1 MLPETPTSRPV
12 ARPRVGTQT
21 LLPWGWGEALTVLLL
36 VAASVG
42 LGAAVMQSRLAELL
56 PSVGKVGV
64 RTLLLIAFYSL
75 QFTVLAYFV
84 HRRQSSFAVLYRMP
98 WSGATASTVRSLDPA
113 HSTELSAGA
122 RATAWLG
129 SAALVLLF
137 TVILRAGGILWT
149 VATQAIGWLPPQ
161 SNQLYDLFGR
171 SPVGVALAIVAVVV
185 VGPLVEEL
193 TFRVVIQGYLVRR
206 LPTWGAVGLTSVAFA
221 TSHLSFW
228 AFVPNV
234 ALGLATG
241 YLAQRRATIWP
252 AVALHAIYNAS
263 LVAAAYYSVLT

>member
-1 MLPETPTSRPV
+1 MGPESPTSRPV
-12 ARPRVGTQT
+12 ARPRVGTQA
-21 LLPWGWGEALTVLLL
+21 LMPWGWGEALTVLLL
-36 VAASVG
+36 VGASVG

-84 HRRQSSFAVLYRMP
+84 HRRQSSFAVLYRLP
-98 WSGATASTVRSLDPA
+98 LSRPAATTVRSLSPV

-129 SAALVLLF
+129 SVLLVLTL
-137 TVILRAGGILWT
+137 TVLLRIGGILWT
-149 VATQAIGWLPPQ
+149 VATDAIGWLPPQ

-171 SPVGVALAIVAVVV
+171 SPVGVALAIIAVVV

-193 TFRVVIQGYLVRR
+193 TFRVVIQGYLTRH
-206 LPTWGAVGLTSVAFA
+206 LPTWGAVTLTAMAFA
-221 TSHLSFW
+221 ASHLSFW

-241 YLAQRRATIWP
+241 YLAHRRATIWP